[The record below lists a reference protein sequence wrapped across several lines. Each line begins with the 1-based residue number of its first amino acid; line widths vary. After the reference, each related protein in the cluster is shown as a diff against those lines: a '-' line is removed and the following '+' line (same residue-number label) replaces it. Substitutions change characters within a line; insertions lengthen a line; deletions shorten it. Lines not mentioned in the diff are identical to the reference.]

1 MKDGY
6 ALKDWVEKAI
16 GWILECLIEALFSH

>member
-6 ALKDWVEKAI
+6 ALKSDCVNSA
-16 GWILECLIEALFSH
+16 